1 MWHELLGS
9 EKEPS
14 GSEDGLYTMKNL
26 LDGSVCISVCV
37 CVVFNLSS
45 LIGQVGIS
53 GD

>member
-1 MWHELLGS
+1 MKQLGS

-14 GSEDGLYTMKNL
+14 GSEDRLYTVKTFSMDL
-26 LDGSVCISVCV
+26 FAFQCV